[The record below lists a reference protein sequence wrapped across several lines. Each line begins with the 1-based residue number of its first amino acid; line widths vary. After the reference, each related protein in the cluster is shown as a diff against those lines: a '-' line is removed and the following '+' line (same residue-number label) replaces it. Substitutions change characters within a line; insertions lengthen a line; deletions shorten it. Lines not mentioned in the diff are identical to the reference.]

1 MADRDLKTVLY
12 TDDQGVQWR
21 TKQDAAIIAQQ
32 NDLDAPITG
41 AVALNAADDHE
52 EIPRGLKPRGVY
64 VDAAGHKSRFV
75 VCMTKDA
82 PLYHVGG
89 AHDVT
94 SVDLQQLGGA
104 AVTYTR
110 SKAKR
115 ERDYR
120 KAGKP
125 VGS

>member
-12 TDDQGVQWR
+12 TDDQGIQWR
-21 TKQDAAIIAQQ
+21 TKQDASIVAQQ
-32 NDLDAPITG
+32 NDLSDPITG
-41 AVALNAADDHE
+41 AVVLAGADTHE
-52 EIPRGLKPRGVY
+52 ELPRGLRPRGVY
-64 VDAAGHKSRFV
+64 VVASGHKPRFV
-75 VCMTKDA
+75 VCMTPTA

-115 ERDYR
+115 EKDYR
-120 KAGKP
+120 KAGTP